1 MTRIKFIMFGQLQ
14 QMVLQKPWQKL
25 TNLLLCKAPSQN
37 FPAERRQK
45 HSTKSFPNR
54 PKINQYLTNKHK
66 FDSCS

>member
-14 QMVLQKPWQKL
+14 QMVLHETVTNLQL

-45 HSTKSFPNR
+45 HSTNKVI
-54 PKINQYLTNKHK
+54 PKQAQNKPI
-66 FDSCS
+66 FDK